1 MEPIKINVQLS
12 AEAELLDALRQIA
25 SLCLAAGLL
34 KESKGEE
41 KKDEALTPV
50 NGRTPHPKPF
60 EETVAE
66 EKAPVEAAPAA
77 PEEPAP
83 FVSDDEVLAVIKELK
98 AVVPAKAIK
107 EVFNQYGIS
116 CSTACPQERRAAMIA
131 DIKALR
137 NA

>member
-1 MEPIKINVQLS
+1 MEPIKINVQLC

-34 KESKGEE
+34 KESKG
-41 KKDEALTPV
+41 EALTPV